1 MRKKNS
7 FIKDSFKK
15 NKPLGGKDNIK
26 TEGVY
31 VTSKWGNKQVVIA
44 KKMNCGRATE
54 DKGVIVLGSDKS
66 CYFLLPKDMVE
77 LV

>member
-7 FIKDSFKK
+7 FIKDSFNK

-26 TEGVY
+26 TEGFY

-44 KKMNCGRATE
+44 KK
-54 DKGVIVLGSDKS
+54 
-66 CYFLLPKDMVE
+66 
-77 LV
+77 